1 MHRDAT
7 PALLGFLYTS
17 GILCRSQLGHPARV
31 AVLTIEG
38 EQSMGPTT
46 AKYGPQAIP
55 RKKVSA
61 TDILARKHGA
71 KITSVT
77 AYDYSTAKLVDAA
90 GVDLILVGDSLGM
103 VVLGYP
109 DTTRVTLDD
118 MVHHTSAVA
127 RAQPKALVV
136 ADLPFLTSGVSI
148 RDTILNAGRL
158 IREAGAEAVKLE
170 GGVRVSDEIRA
181 LVDCQIPVMGHVG
194 LTPQSIHAFGGF
206 KVQGRTR
213 EAADQVLRDALA
225 VQEGG
230 AFSIVLE
237 GIPAEPRRAHHTGA
251 GHPHH
256 RHRRRPE
263 VRRSGAGLP
272 RYAPPVLGFHAQ
284 VRQDFRGRRGP
295 DPRST
300 GAVL

>member
-1 MHRDAT
+1 
-7 PALLGFLYTS
+7 
-17 GILCRSQLGHPARV
+17 
-31 AVLTIEG
+31 
-38 EQSMGPTT
+38 MGPTT
-46 AKYGPQAIP
+46 AKYGPKAKP
-55 RKKVSA
+55 RKKVST
-61 TDILARKHGA
+61 TDILARKQGA

-237 GIPAEPRRAHHTGA
+237 GIPAELGERITRELDIPTIGIGA
-251 GHPHH
+251 GPKCDGQVLVFHDMLHLFLDFTPKFAKVFADAGALT
-256 RHRRRPE
+256 REALERYCEE
-263 VRRSGAGLP
+263 VRNGSFPAGEHC
-272 RYAPPVLGFHAQ
+272 Y
-284 VRQDFRGRRGP
+284 
-295 DPRST
+295 
-300 GAVL
+300 